1 MVGSVPVDTNFSNA
15 TQSKVVEKNG
25 VVYAST
31 LNQSNVTHNNNKFY
45 VMQIIQTSEDYVFF
59 CRWGRVGVVGQTSEM
74 RSKDLDTLIRA
85 YNTKLREKTNGGYRV
100 VEMNY

>member
-45 VMQIIQTSEDYVFF
+45 VMQIIQTS
-59 CRWGRVGVVGQTSEM
+59 
-74 RSKDLDTLIRA
+74 
-85 YNTKLREKTNGGYRV
+85 
-100 VEMNY
+100 